1 MEEEKKSLVR
11 FGVKRKFRKEKRE
24 KRKEKKGRN
33 LCDHLKRKT
42 YRT

>member
-24 KRKEKKGRN
+24 KKKKEEIFAIIWREKRTERN
-33 LCDHLKRKT
+33 
-42 YRT
+42 